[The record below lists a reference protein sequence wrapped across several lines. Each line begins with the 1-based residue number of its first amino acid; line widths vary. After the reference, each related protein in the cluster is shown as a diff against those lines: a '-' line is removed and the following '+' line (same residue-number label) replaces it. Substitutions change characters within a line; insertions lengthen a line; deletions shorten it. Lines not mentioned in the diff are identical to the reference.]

1 MTENKEKVTEATEN
15 PNGVYELGTEDRPY
29 PMIQKSIGSD
39 GRFKET
45 LGVLSDGSLK
55 INSER
60 NEDEILGLAFRDMPS
75 PGMLKLFLEG
85 CVQRETDDP
94 RKVEFMMGDP
104 GAGKSFLAN
113 LHAKMRTGRGAL
125 LVDCGGRDLSELLY
139 ETVLDYDGGKSIYQ
153 EIDAKLAAGTM
164 SPASIKLLQNALG
177 DAMSIDGDQA
187 SIDWK
192 AVSGQKDVEAAVDAV
207 QKVAGMEGLG
217 KGGDVSIGLTT
228 KEGPIIQ
235 AWRENRPLILDEY
248 NKAKPGTDDAL
259 QILWQVFN
267 GEMAEHT
274 VKGGGGKSFT
284 FTKSDMPDKFF
295 VTLTGNLTK
304 DGYST
309 RSLSSSAYQRL
320 QPQYIEAPTTA
331 DWQHRICQKLTGM
344 PVSTIY
350 KANEDYWKKHPEE
363 FTDYLIDLR
372 KKGLSEE
379 QQANIPTWQFAMLKN
394 WENVLTASEQ
404 LATFYDQW
412 AQVTD
417 PNSKLHEEAQKG
429 GNSKVAELLDE
440 IDENYA
446 AEVGVGLR
454 RMLRHIDKSTIISPE
469 VKLGGDIRSRE
480 DRVDTGPEPTEKK
493 FGTRL
498 SRTIL
503 EDINATAEGREKLMD
518 WLLVRSAEAGL
529 FEMIME
535 EGRTTGDRLVS
546 NLLDIDPEK
555 QKEIPENIE
564 EIHTMLCD
572 YLRTKYEGLSEEN
585 TDIISPAKL
594 EHVLHELGGQKE
606 VERMTSR
613 SGVLLLPN
621 EDVESLTDLP
631 IAPTVGVEA
640 QPVAQPWAS
649 AGEDVKQRH
658 EKISEEEQGLEDSIA
673 LPTQELVNSERFLV
687 SLAIPGVKKNNIEA
701 TFSEHNFQ
709 MSLTEEDV
717 SYAMLNNTAETG
729 LAVNMLAT
737 KTTGPDGQEQDEYLY
752 VVHDRFGNRGEGSTL
767 ITGTAEISP
776 RLKDALE
783 KNGVTYVN
791 RNDADAKEKINA
803 ALDELT
809 ADKRDI
815 PGCEMCLDH
824 IMTTALTFR
833 NNYSKPVGDGKWEN
847 LYELPN
853 HDLLYQDNPPALTDE
868 IRGKHRENLVSL
880 LSDEGQYLDKT
891 VGSKNPFLLTNAPD
905 IDKLKH
911 TLRHLTQ
918 GNAPQQAGGL
928 GK

>member
-1 MTENKEKVTEATEN
+1 MTENKAAATEEAERKG
-15 PNGVYELGTEDRPY
+15 GVFELGTEDRPY
-29 PMIQKSIGSD
+29 PMIKKSIGSD
-39 GRFKET
+39 GRFKQA

-55 INSER
+55 INSDR
-60 NEDEILGLAFRDMPS
+60 TEDEILGMAFRDMPS
-75 PGMLKLFLEG
+75 PGMLKMFLEG
-85 CVQRETDDP
+85 SIQRETNDP

-113 LHAKMRTGRGAL
+113 LHAKMRTNKGAL

-139 ETVLDYDGGKSIYQ
+139 ETVLDYDGGKSVYQ
-153 EIDAKLAAGTM
+153 EIDAKLGAGEM
-164 SPASIKLLQNALG
+164 SPASMKLLQKALG
-177 DAMSIDGDQA
+177 DSMSVDGA
-187 SIDWK
+187 TGAIDWQG
-192 AVSGQKDVEAAVDAV
+192 VSGKEDVEAAIDAV
-207 QKVAGMEGLG
+207 RKVADMEGLG

-228 KEGPIIQ
+228 KEGPIMH

-267 GEMAEHT
+267 GEMDKHT

-284 FTKSDMPDKFF
+284 FSKDEMPDKFF

-320 QPQYIEAPTTA
+320 QPQYIEAPTEA

-350 KANEDYWKKHPEE
+350 KANEEYWKGHKDE

-372 KKGLSEE
+372 KKGMSEE

-404 LATFYDQW
+404 LSGFYDKW
-412 AQVTD
+412 AQVVD
-417 PNSKLHEEAQKG
+417 PNSKLHEEAQMG
-429 GNSKVAELLDE
+429 NNSKVAELLDE
-440 IDENYA
+440 VDENYA

-454 RMLRHIDKSTIISPE
+454 RMLRHIDKTTIISPE
-469 VKLGGDIRSRE
+469 VKLGGEIRPRGERE
-480 DRVDTGPEPTEKK
+480 HVEPDPTEKE

-498 SRTIL
+498 SNVIL

-535 EGRTTGDRLVS
+535 EGRTTGDRLIS

-555 QKEIPENIE
+555 QREIPENIE

-572 YLRTKYEGLSEEN
+572 YLRQKYEGMSAEN

-594 EHVLHELGGQKE
+594 EHVLSELGGQKE
-606 VERMTSR
+606 VERMTDR
-613 SGVLLLPN
+613 SGVLMLPN
-621 EDVESLTDLP
+621 EDVESLTEQP
-631 IAPTVGVEA
+631 IAPAIGVDGA
-640 QPVAQPWAS
+640 KVAAPAAS
-649 AGEDVKQRH
+649 ADEEVKQSY
-658 EKISEEEQGLEDSIA
+658 EKIQKQEEGLEDV
-673 LPTQELVNSERFLV
+673 LDVPTQDLVNSERFLI
-687 SLAIPGVKKNNIEA
+687 SLAIPSVKKNNIEA
-701 TFSEHNFQ
+701 TFAEKNFQ
-709 MSLTEEDV
+709 MSVLEEDV
-717 SYAMLNNTAETG
+717 SYAALNGTASHG
-729 LAVNMLAT
+729 VGVNMLAT
-737 KTTGPDGQEQDEYLY
+737 KTVDANGQEQDEYLY
-752 VVHDRFGNRGEGSTL
+752 VVHDKFANRGEGRTLVTGSST
-767 ITGTAEISP
+767 ISP
-776 RLKDALE
+776 KLQDALE

-791 RNDADAKEKINA
+791 RSEDGAKEKINGTI
-803 ALDELT
+803 EEII

-815 PGCEMCLDH
+815 PGCEMCIEH
-824 IMTTALTFR
+824 IMTTALAFR
-833 NNYSKPVGDGKWEN
+833 NPYSAPTQDGKWEN

-853 HDLLYQDNPPALTDE
+853 HELIYSDNPPALSDE
-868 IRGKHRENLVSL
+868 VRGKHRENLVSL
-880 LSDEGQYLDKT
+880 LSDEGKYLDKT
-891 VGSKNPFLLTNAPD
+891 TGHKAPFMLTDSPD
-905 IDKLKH
+905 MDKLKH
-911 TLRHLTQ
+911 TLRALSQ
-918 GNAPQQAGGL
+918 GGQQQAGGMS
-928 GK
+928 K